1 MKTRELRA
9 KDQSQL
15 KQTLM
20 DLLREQFN
28 LRMQRGV
35 GQLTRPSRM
44 KMVRREIARVKTI
57 MHEKATV
64 SNADVSNVGVP
75 SGGLS

>member
-1 MKTRELRA
+1 MKAKELRTGDLEGLQ
-9 KDQSQL
+9 KQL
-15 KQTLM
+15 E

-44 KMVRREIARVKTI
+44 KAVRRDIARVK
-57 MHEKATV
+57 MVMAEKKAG
-64 SNADVSNVGVP
+64 SRS
-75 SGGLS
+75 